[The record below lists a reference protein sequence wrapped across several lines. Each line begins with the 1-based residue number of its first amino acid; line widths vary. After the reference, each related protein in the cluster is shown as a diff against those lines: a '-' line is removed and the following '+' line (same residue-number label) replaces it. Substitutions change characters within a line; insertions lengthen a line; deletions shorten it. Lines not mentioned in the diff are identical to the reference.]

1 MLMSEAWQAL
11 SVYEWVLYIEF
22 KRKFIGY
29 SSEKNL
35 SLTYRE
41 GKALMSKYRFTKA
54 IDRLIEVGLIDL
66 IEHRPQSRRATIYG
80 LSVRWQYFGTE
91 YFERQTRVKSK
102 QYKYT

>member
-1 MLMSEAWQAL
+1 MLASEAWQAL
-11 SVYEWVLYIEF
+11 SVYEWTLYMEI
-22 KRKFIGY
+22 KRKFNG
-29 SSEKNL
+29 SNEKNL

-41 GKALMSKYRFTKA
+41 GKALMSKYRFTRA

-91 YFERQTRVKSK
+91 YFERQTRVTSK
-102 QYKYT
+102 QYKFT